1 MDFVFTYCN
10 SIVSYHLIKMSNVIE
25 ISQDQFIDEV
35 VEKSKTIPVIVDF
48 WAPWCG
54 PCKQLT
60 PVLEKVVESK
70 KGKVIL
76 AKINVDENQ
85 GIAAQ
90 LNVRSIPTVYGFVD
104 GKPIDAFQ
112 GAQPESKIEEMVK
125 KLIDSAPGN
134 EIPKLLEEA
143 DNLFKETKY
152 EEAQKIYE
160 NLISLDPGNPTVIA
174 GMLRCLLQLQKN
186 DDAKEI
192 FNSLDDEI
200 LKDEEIL
207 KVKKLIDNLDNS
219 NKGESIEELINKLRL
234 DPDNKDLTLEIAEK
248 YFSLNQNEEGF
259 ETLLN
264 LYNKDSKWND
274 EIAKKK
280 LLEYFDLLGFNDPNV
295 INARKKLSSMMFK

>member
-1 MDFVFTYCN
+1 MK
-10 SIVSYHLIKMSNVIE
+10 SVID
-25 ISQDQFIDEV
+25 INQDQFLQEVID
-35 VEKSKTIPVIVDF
+35 KSKSIPVIVDF

-76 AKINVDENQ
+76 AKINIDENQ

-90 LNVRSIPTVYGFVD
+90 LNVKSIPTVYGFVD
-104 GKPIDAFQ
+104 GKPVDAFQ

-152 EEAQKIYE
+152 EEAQIIYE

-207 KVKKLIDNLDNS
+207 KIKKLIDNLDNS
-219 NKGESIEELINKLRL
+219 NIGEPIEELINKLNL
-234 DPDNKDLTLEIAEK
+234 DPNNKDLALEIAEK

-259 ETLLN
+259 ETLLE

-280 LLEYFDLLGFNDPNV
+280 ILEYFDLLGFNDPNV